1 MTKSE
6 AIAMFGT
13 QADLARAVG
22 VTRSYVSQWSEELR
36 PEIADRVL
44 GAAVRLGKLVP
55 VLAPPP
61 AANSDVQSPGQQ
73 AA

>member
-22 VTRSYVSQWSEELR
+22 VTRSYVSQWPEELR

-55 VLAPPP
+55 VLAPAP